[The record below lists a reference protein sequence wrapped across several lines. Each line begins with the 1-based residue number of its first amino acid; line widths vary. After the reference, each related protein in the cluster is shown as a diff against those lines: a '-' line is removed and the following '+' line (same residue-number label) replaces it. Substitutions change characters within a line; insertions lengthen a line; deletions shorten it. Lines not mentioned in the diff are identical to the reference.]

1 MIAFV
6 RDERYPAIPQ
16 ELRGGSCA
24 LSFICRER
32 KLPMRRYRLIPQ
44 MLALATLST
53 DVAADAVTNSNF
65 TWLTW
70 ALVGA
75 CLLQAGALVYLL
87 IKYLRSQ
94 PDTKELDPILQKTK
108 FQLHREIA
116 RHEATEELLLETRD
130 YLSCLINSLPTV
142 IVGVTDDGYVT
153 HWNVAAEEITGL
165 SSQRALGQKISAV
178 YNAPPIPQEQIRTT
192 IGEGVRYV
200 REAIPFGR
208 GADARFLDLTIQ
220 PLISPDT
227 LGAVILVQDVTLRV
241 RMERSLIQNEKML
254 SLGVM
259 AAGLAHEINNPLA
272 AIMSNLQ
279 TINRRLSPGLAA
291 NVQAAET
298 LGIPFHDLVQ
308 YLETREIPRFL
319 DGIQQAGERA
329 AKIVKTM
336 LEFSHAHNSEF
347 ALHNLAALV
356 DESLELATNTLE
368 LKTDGKTR
376 MPFIIRDFDPNLP
389 KVECSASEIQQVLL
403 NLLLNAAQAF
413 QVADE
418 PTTTPTINIRL
429 IAERDQVALEIQD
442 NGPGM
447 SDKVQKHIFEPFFT
461 TKDVGVGTGLGLS
474 VSYFIIKEHHQGS
487 IEVDSKPGAGTRFTI
502 RLPMRQHCPP
512 PSRAT

>member
-1 MIAFV
+1 
-6 RDERYPAIPQ
+6 
-16 ELRGGSCA
+16 
-24 LSFICRER
+24 
-32 KLPMRRYRLIPQ
+32 MRRYGSVFTLIALFT
-44 MLALATLST
+44 LAMSGAAPVSA
-53 DVAADAVTNSNF
+53 AADINSVF
-65 TWLTW
+65 ESSRLLW
-70 ALVGA
+70 ALLA
-75 CLLQAGALVYLL
+75 ICILQAGVIVYLF
-87 IKYLRSQ
+87 IKYLRHR
-94 PDTKELDPILQKTK
+94 PDPHSLDPILQKTK

-142 IVGVTDDGYVT
+142 IIGVTEDGYVT
-153 HWNVAAEEITGL
+153 HWNVAAEEISGL
-165 SSQRALGQKISAV
+165 SSQRALGQKISNV
-178 YNAPPIPQEQIRTT
+178 YNAPPIPPEQIRTT
-192 IGEGVRYV
+192 IGKGSAYV
-200 REAIPFGR
+200 REAIPLGR
-208 GADARFLDLTIQ
+208 GAEARYLDLTIQ
-220 PLISPDT
+220 PLVSPDT
-227 LGAVILVQDVTLRV
+227 LGAVILVQDVTPRV

-291 NVQAAET
+291 NVHAAEE
-298 LGIPFHDLVQ
+298 LKIPFHDLVQ

-347 ALHNLAALV
+347 SLQNLAQLV
-356 DESLELATNTLE
+356 DESLVLATNTFE
-368 LKTDGKTR
+368 LKTEGKTP

-389 KVECSASEIQQVLL
+389 EVECSASEIQQVLL
-403 NLLLNAAQAF
+403 NLLLNAAQAL
-413 QVADE
+413 QQINDPE
-418 PTTTPTINIRL
+418 TTPTINIRL
-429 IAERDQVALEIQD
+429 STEREQVTLEVVD

-487 IEVDSKPGAGTRFTI
+487 IEVDSKPGVGTRFTI
-502 RLPMRQHCPP
+502 HLPLRQHCPP
-512 PSRAT
+512 PLRAG

>member
-1 MIAFV
+1 M
-6 RDERYPAIPQ
+6 RYY
-16 ELRGGSCA
+16 GSA
-24 LSFICRER
+24 LSF
-32 KLPMRRYRLIPQ
+32 
-44 MLALATLST
+44 LALAVSPA
-53 DVAADAVTNSNF
+53 VANVDAAFIADSS
-65 TWLTW
+65 WLPRILLGTCALQ
-70 ALVGA
+70 ALVII
-75 CLLQAGALVYLL
+75 YLL
-87 IKYLRSQ
+87 LRYLRRQ
-94 PDTKELDPILQKTK
+94 PETRDLDPLLQKTK

-142 IVGVTDDGYVT
+142 IIGVTEEGYVT
-153 HWNVAAEEITGL
+153 HWNIAAEEITGL
-165 SSQRALGQKISAV
+165 SSQNALGQKISGV
-178 YNAPPIPQEQIRTT
+178 YNAPPIPQEQIRAT
-192 IGEGVRYV
+192 IGKGIAYTRD
-200 REAIPFGR
+200 AIPFGL
-208 GADARFLDLTIQ
+208 GADLRYLDLTIQ
-220 PLISPDT
+220 PLVSPDT
-227 LGAVILVQDVTLRV
+227 LGAVVLVQDVTLRV

-291 NVQAAET
+291 NIEAADA
-298 LGIPFHDLVQ
+298 LKIPFHDLVQ
-308 YLETREIPRFL
+308 YMEAREIPRFL

-347 ALHNLAALV
+347 SQQNLAQLV
-356 DESLELATNTLE
+356 DESLELATNTFE
-368 LKTDGKTR
+368 LKTDGKAR

-389 KVECSASEIQQVLL
+389 EVECSASEIQQVLL

-413 QVADE
+413 QLAGE
-418 PTTTPTINIRL
+418 SEATPTINIRL
-429 IAERDQVALEIQD
+429 VTDRDHVILEVED

-461 TKDVGVGTGLGLS
+461 TKGVGVGTGLGLS

-487 IEVDSKPGAGTRFTI
+487 IEVESKPGTGTRFTI
-502 RLPMRQHCPP
+502 RLPVHRHCQPP
-512 PSRAT
+512 LRAG

>member
-1 MIAFV
+1 
-6 RDERYPAIPQ
+6 
-16 ELRGGSCA
+16 
-24 LSFICRER
+24 
-32 KLPMRRYRLIPQ
+32 MRRYRLIPQ
-44 MLALATLST
+44 LIAAALSVDA
-53 DVAADAVTNSNF
+53 AADTGVGSGF
-65 TWLTW
+65 RSSLDSWLP
-70 ALVGA
+70 LGVLLLLGV
-75 CLLQAGALVYLL
+75 CLLQAVALVYLL
-87 IKYLRSQ
+87 SKYRRSL
-94 PDTKELDPILQKTK
+94 PSTKAADPLLQKTK

-116 RHEATEELLLETRD
+116 RHDVTEELLLETRD

-142 IVGVTDDGYVT
+142 IVGVTDEGYVT
-153 HWNVAAEEITGL
+153 HWNIAAEEITGL
-165 SSQRALGQKISAV
+165 SSQSALGQKLSAV
-178 YNAPPIPQEQIRTT
+178 YHAPPIPPEQIHIT
-192 IGEGVRYV
+192 IGEGVPYV
-200 REAIPFGR
+200 REAIPFGDD
-208 GADARFLDLTIQ
+208 ADARFLDLTIQ
-220 PLISPDT
+220 PLVSPDT

-298 LGIPFHDLVQ
+298 LNISFHELMQ
-308 YLETREIPRFL
+308 YLERREIPRFL

-347 ALHNLAALV
+347 APHNLAALV

-368 LKTDGKTR
+368 LKTNGKTR
-376 MPFIIRDFDPNLP
+376 MPFIIRDYDPNLP
-389 KVECSASEIQQVLL
+389 LIECSASEVQQVLL

-413 QVADE
+413 QLAED
-418 PTTTPTINIRL
+418 PTAAPTINIRL
-429 IAERDQVALEIQD
+429 ATDRDQVILDIQD

-447 SDKVQKHIFEPFFT
+447 SNKVRKHIFEPFFT

-487 IEVDSKPGAGTRFTI
+487 IEVASKTGVGTRFTI
-502 RLPMRQHCPP
+502 RLPIRQHCPP
-512 PSRAT
+512 LSRRG

>member
-1 MIAFV
+1 MKRHKA
-6 RDERYPAIPQ
+6 
-16 ELRGGSCA
+16 A
-24 LSFICRER
+24 LYI
-32 KLPMRRYRLIPQ
+32 L
-44 MLALATLST
+44 LALLAPAWA
-53 DVAADAVTNSNF
+53 AADGKIELMAETSRLA
-65 TWLTW
+65 WLLIGLCATQT
-70 ALVGA
+70 LVI
-75 CLLQAGALVYLL
+75 LYLL
-87 IKYLRSQ
+87 IRHLHGRAPS
-94 PDTKELDPILQKTK
+94 PDLDPILQKTK

-142 IVGVTDDGYVT
+142 IIGVTEDGYVT
-153 HWNVAAEEITGL
+153 HWNIAAEEITGL
-165 SSQRALGQKISAV
+165 SSEDALGQKISAV

-192 IGEGVRYV
+192 IGEGTAYT

-220 PLISPDT
+220 PLVSPDT
-227 LGAVILVQDVTLRV
+227 IGAVVLVQDVTLRV

-291 NVQAAET
+291 NLQAADA
-298 LGIPFHDLVQ
+298 LKIPFHDLVQ
-308 YLETREIPRFL
+308 YMEAREIPRFL

-336 LEFSHAHNSEF
+336 LEFSHAHNAEF
-347 ALHNLAALV
+347 ALQDLAQLV
-356 DESLELATNTLE
+356 DESLELATNTFE
-368 LKTDGKTR
+368 LKTDGQAR

-389 KVECSASEIQQVLL
+389 QVECSASEIQQVLL

-413 QVADE
+413 QLAGE
-418 PTTTPTINIRL
+418 TTATPTINIRL
-429 IAERDQVALEIQD
+429 LSDREQVIVEIED

-461 TKDVGVGTGLGLS
+461 TKGVGVGTGLGLS

-487 IEVDSKPGAGTRFTI
+487 IEVESKPGVGTRFTI
-502 RLPMRQHCPP
+502 RLPVHQHCPP
-512 PSRAT
+512 PLRRVNGRGRA